1 MFNNDD
7 DKKQT
12 KKPGFNAQAFKH
24 AISMI
29 ESSGGKFLDNK
40 NSSAAGKY
48 HFLYNSIKND
58 PSMKGISKQEF
69 MNRPELQESI
79 MDKAINGEL
88 ENYPDRKS
96 VV

>member
-7 DKKQT
+7 DKKQI

-69 MNRPELQESI
+69 MNYMITYRL
-79 MDKAINGEL
+79 KNLL
-88 ENYPDRKS
+88 EVIDEF
-96 VV
+96 